1 MMTMQP
7 LTDGGQEPAPVFIH
21 VPCLEVTTWTAA
33 EGAEY
38 GPIRDQGC
46 DRCDCAADG
55 MWRRIHVELEET
67 R

>member
-7 LTDGGQEPAPVFIH
+7 LTSGSSQHPVFIH
-21 VPCLEVTTWTAA
+21 IPCLEALPWPAVQAA
-33 EGAEY
+33 AH
-38 GPIRDQGC
+38 GPIQEQGC
-46 DRCDCAADG
+46 DRCDSAPDG